1 MKKVTVVIL
10 LFLAACTAS
19 PETNTNSAPPTPTID
34 MASDAGRGLIVFQ
47 ANCATCHALAEDVVV
62 VGPSLAHIATIA
74 ETRVEGLDAEEYL
87 RESIVNPN
95 VYTVEGF
102 AEGSMQ
108 QNFASQLTSD
118 EVTQVIAFLM
128 TLE

>member
-1 MKKVTVVIL
+1 MKKFVFVL
-10 LFLAACTAS
+10 LFLLAACSGSEGNDSATA
-19 PETNTNSAPPTPTID
+19 PTPTLD
-34 MASDAGRGLIVFQ
+34 MASDAGRGMIVFQ

-74 ETRVEGLDAEEYL
+74 ATRVEGLDAEDYL

-95 VYTVEGF
+95 AYTVEGF

-108 QNFASQLTSD
+108 QNFANQLTSD